1 MASTV
6 NKATYTTRRTA
17 TAIDHMFP
25 KAVIDNKVEI
35 GIIKADISDHFT
47 LILNIKNDV
56 SQEDKIE
63 ETNFTRVIMDITIE
77 PFKQNPRNVDWNDLK
92 LRANV
97 SYGHFLRKCISL
109 YDKFFIKVVVKP
121 KRKNDFNPWLA
132 KGTKSLQE
140 KTKASWKAVENPTE
154 TQLPK
159 L

>member
-1 MASTV
+1 MEFNFRMASTV

-47 LILNIKNDV
+47 LILNIKNDI

-109 YDKFFIKVVVKP
+109 YDRSFLKVEVKP
-121 KRKNDFNPWLA
+121 KRKNDFNP
-132 KGTKSLQE
+132 
-140 KTKASWKAVENPTE
+140 
-154 TQLPK
+154 
-159 L
+159 

>member
-1 MASTV
+1 MTSTV
-6 NKATYTTRRTA
+6 NKATCTSRRTE

-25 KAVIDNKVEI
+25 KVVIDNKVEI
-35 GIIKADISDHFT
+35 GITKADISD
-47 LILNIKNDV
+47 
-56 SQEDKIE
+56 E

-121 KRKNDFNPWLA
+121 KRKNDFNP
-132 KGTKSLQE
+132 
-140 KTKASWKAVENPTE
+140 
-154 TQLPK
+154 
-159 L
+159 